1 MRLGLLCIAL
11 AAISWGTTG
20 ATMTVLAR
28 DADLGPLFVG
38 WVRVAVAAPAL
49 AAMAAAAGWHG
60 PRPMRARPR
69 PREAL
74 VYALLGLAMA
84 AYQICYFRAVSL
96 TGVAVAALLAIC
108 SAPLMIAVL
117 ATLVLGERI
126 EPVVRVSLAMAVL
139 GTALLVIG
147 PRGASAIAGSFGV
160 GAVLA
165 LGAGLSYAVYAVA
178 AKRVLVAAAP
188 LTVAAVTFGLAAL
201 FLAPTLAF
209 ERAPGPEWLR
219 AAPLLLYL
227 GLGPTA
233 IAYALFASG
242 LRRVPAT
249 VAGIV
254 GLLEPFTAAALGVV
268 VFGESLGKAG
278 TVGAA
283 LLVAALALLTANRRG
298 AAFRESGRCGG
309 SRRG

>member
-1 MRLGLLCIAL
+1 MHLGLVCIAL

-28 DADLGPLFVG
+28 DVDLGPLFVG
-38 WVRVAVAAPAL
+38 WARVAVAAPAL
-49 AAMAAAAGWHG
+49 AAMAAAARWH
-60 PRPMRARPR
+60 RPHAARLRPR
-69 PREAL
+69 QAL
-74 VYALLGLAMA
+74 VYALLGFAMA
-84 AYQICYFRAVSL
+84 AYQVCYFQAVTL

-117 ATLVLGERI
+117 AALVLGERI
-126 EPVVRVSLAMAVL
+126 EPMVRTLLGMAVI

-147 PRGASAIAGSFGV
+147 PHGVSAIAGSFGV

-165 LGAGLSYAVYAVA
+165 VGAGLSYAVYAVA
-178 AKRVLVAAAP
+178 AKRVLLEAAP

-201 FLAPTLAF
+201 FLAPALAL
-209 ERAPGPEWLR
+209 ERAPGRGLLR
-219 AAPLLLYL
+219 AVPLLIYL

-249 VAGIV
+249 VASIV
-254 GLLEPFTAAALGVV
+254 GLLEPLTAAALGVV
-268 VFGESLGKAG
+268 VFGESLGK
-278 TVGAA
+278 VGAVGATLLLTA
-283 LLVAALALLTANRRG
+283 LGLLTANRGGPARKP
-298 AAFRESGRCGG
+298 G
-309 SRRG
+309 SRPR